1 MALIPADSLFN
12 PDEHDNEIVGIAS
25 ELAQHDSG
33 SHQHKK
39 GQLLFS
45 LQGSMRIT
53 LNDSI
58 CLLPP
63 ARVAWLPPG
72 VMHRIQIRGVVG
84 YRSIYIGAPHC
95 STFSPEVEVLSVT
108 ALLREILERIAFA
121 DFSMDWKNGAAAHI
135 WAVCQDEIHRAQRES
150 TLLPLPKD
158 RRLHCLSEMEM
169 PPLLQKL
176 AASSGATGKTISRIM
191 MRETGLNYQQ
201 WRQQWRLFK
210 AIELLSEDFPVSEVA
225 SILEFSSDSAFITF
239 FKNMTG
245 STPRVYIGQRKS
257 S

>member
-1 MALIPADSLFN
+1 MAWIPADSVFN
-12 PDEHDNEIVGIAS
+12 PDEHDNDVVGIAS
-25 ELAQHDSG
+25 ELTQHDSG
-33 SHQHKK
+33 HHWHKK

-45 LQGSMRIT
+45 QQGCMRIT

-63 ARVAWLPPG
+63 ARIAWIPPNI
-72 VMHRIQIRGVVG
+72 VHRVQIRGVVG
-84 YRSIYIGAPHC
+84 YRSIYVDNQRHP
-95 STFSPEVEVLSVT
+95 TFSPHVEVLSVT

-121 DFSMDWKNGAAAHI
+121 NFSMNWQCGAAARI
-135 WAVCQDEIHRAQRES
+135 WAVCKDEIHSAQRES

-158 RRLHCLSEMEM
+158 RRLHCLSEMEIP
-169 PPLLQKL
+169 PPLRKL
-176 AASSGATGKTISRIM
+176 AVNNGATGKTISRIM

-210 AIELLSEDFPVSEVA
+210 AIELLAETHPITEVA
-225 SILEFSSDSAFITF
+225 SILEFSSDSAFATF

-245 STPRVYIGQRKS
+245 STPRAYMRQRK
-257 S
+257 

>member
-1 MALIPADSLFN
+1 MAWIPTDSVFN
-12 PDEHDNEIVGIAS
+12 PDEHDNDVIGIAS
-25 ELAQHDSG
+25 ELTQHDSG
-33 SHQHKK
+33 HHYHKK
-39 GQLLFS
+39 GQLLFGQ
-45 LQGSMRIT
+45 QGCMRIT

-63 ARVAWLPPG
+63 GRIAWIPPG
-72 VMHRIQIRGVVG
+72 TVHRVQIRGVVG
-84 YRSIYIGAPHC
+84 YRSIYVDTQRHPV
-95 STFSPEVEVLSVT
+95 FSSHVEVLSVT

-121 DFSMDWKNGAAAHI
+121 DFSMDWQYGASANM
-135 WAVCQDEIHRAQRES
+135 WAVCKDEIYSAHRES

-169 PPLLQKL
+169 PPPLRKL
-176 AASSGATGKTISRIM
+176 AINNGATGKTISRIM

-210 AIELLSEDFPVSEVA
+210 AIELLAETHPISEVA
-225 SILEFSSDSAFITF
+225 SILAFSSDSAFTTF

-245 STPRVYIGQRKS
+245 STPRAYMGQKK
-257 S
+257 